1 MTMQHANYNPVLKN
15 EVLTPGREIGP
26 LAVDRGWTA
35 FTHPIERGALQA
47 SSALPRPQRAFRPV
61 DDASSWK
68 AAELALAEI
77 ARANRMDVPDAGR
90 DPAKLQRAAA
100 AVRDSLLEAAN
111 AAAVAARHAQA
122 LAETLDE
129 AIAVL
134 AGTHRAQPAL
144 APAGVVDLPP
154 GTVPLSQREREVLEQ
169 VAEGRSNK
177 AIAAALYVSPN
188 TVKSHVASLLRK
200 MNVDT
205 RAQLAAMAVRQGL
218 R

>member
-1 MTMQHANYNPVLKN
+1 MTMQHANYNAAPNN

-26 LAVDRGWTA
+26 PAVDRGWTT
-35 FTHPIERGALQA
+35 FTNPVERGEPQA
-47 SSALPRPQRAFRPV
+47 PSALPRPLRSFRPIEE
-61 DDASSWK
+61 ASSWK

-111 AAAVAARHAQA
+111 AAAAAARNAQV

-134 AGTHRAQPAL
+134 AGTHRGQR
-144 APAGVVDLPP
+144 APVSTGVVNFVS
-154 GTVPLSQREREVLEQ
+154 GTAPLSQREREVLEQ

-188 TVKSHVASLLRK
+188 TIKTHVASLLRK

-205 RAQLAAMAVRQGL
+205 RTQLAAIAVRQGL
-218 R
+218 S